1 MLTWLAPKESVTG
14 GEWVMRCGRNS
25 TSYCCSA
32 DDCCSDSSVDR
43 LTLPDPDMTA
53 TAGIAPTTTATTAS
67 ASMQTRSSATT
78 SETPTSTASNDSTT
92 SGSNSKTVGIGV
104 GVGVGAG
111 VVVILGSLAGLIF
124 WRRGKTKKADAA
136 YIASLPQ
143 QSQRPGFFPQELD
156 STGSHKMEHPQEL
169 DSTNSPGYAHRNRPI
184 FEVQ

>member
-14 GEWVMRCGRNS
+14 GEWVMRCGKNS

-43 LTLPDPDMTA
+43 LTLPDPDVTA

-67 ASMQTRSSATT
+67 ASTQTRSSATT
-78 SETPTSTASNDSTT
+78 SGIPTSTASSNGTT
-92 SGSNSKTVGIGV
+92 SGSNSKTIGIGV

-111 VVVILGSLAGLIF
+111 VVILGSLAWLIF

-143 QSQRPGFFPQELD
+143 QSQQRDFFPQELD
-156 STGSHKMEHPQEL
+156 STVPHKVEYPQEL
-169 DSTNSPGYAHRNRPI
+169 DSTNPPGYAHGNRPV